1 MRKNMMV
8 ILALI
13 VETGIV
19 AAGPEPRWVRFR
31 DQEYP
36 DARFISSLGMGTS
49 QKDAENAAM
58 NGLSLYFKSTVAV
71 EQKMLSQYNEVV
83 SGDRKGVDRQT
94 RMNTTSVI
102 RSAAEFRGAHFTD
115 PWYNEQNRNWY
126 VLAYINK
133 QEAAEL
139 YQNRITANLIMME
152 TTLMEIGE
160 PLQQYQAFKRAASIA
175 QFIEED
181 IRGLGELSDAVSQY
195 RETLEY
201 TRKIM
206 ANSMTFRSQ
215 LRFSA
220 AIEKDRQGRIQ
231 RKLLDVLEKNGYVA
245 VRNQGDYAITG
256 EIFCAEETLSAG
268 VFIHSGISLQ
278 INNGAGN
285 LLFSYTKN
293 YPRYGARNQD
303 MAYNIAFREIEKDL
317 EANFITEFN
326 AFLGD

>member
-8 ILALI
+8 ILVLI
-13 VETGIV
+13 AGTGIL

-36 DARFISSLGMGTS
+36 DARFISSLGMGAN
-49 QKDAENAAM
+49 QKEAENAAM
-58 NGLSLYFKSTVAV
+58 NGLSLFFKSTVAV

-94 RMNTTSVI
+94 SMNTTSVI
-102 RSAAEFRGAHFTD
+102 RSAAEFRGARFTE

-139 YQNRITANLIMME
+139 YQNRIAANLIMME
-152 TTLMEIGE
+152 TTLAEIGE
-160 PLQQYQAFKRAASIA
+160 PLHQYQAFKRAASLA
-175 QFIEED
+175 QFIETD
-181 IRGLGELSDAVSQY
+181 IRGLGELSEAATQY

-206 ANSMTFRSQ
+206 VDSRTFRSQ

-220 AIEKDRQGRIQ
+220 AIEADRQGRIQ

-245 VRNQGDYAITG
+245 VRNQGDYIITG
-256 EIFCAEETLSAG
+256 EVFCSEEPLPAG
-268 VFIHSGISLQ
+268 IFIHSGISLQ
-278 INNGAGN
+278 INNGTGN